1 MPTCF
6 RLVTPASALQLES
19 DASEDVER
27 VVLLVSARGAA
38 ASLSLSLS
46 LHHTARGVALAF

>member
-1 MPTCF
+1 MP
-6 RLVTPASALQLES
+6 VIGNYIHKALAGSGLLRCR
-19 DASEDVER
+19 VER

-46 LHHTARGVALAF
+46 LSTTPLAV